1 MRPNHL
7 WTPRLRAGRFW
18 RLDSG
23 QWATVPGSIRLKLDL
38 FKLSHHGSKGNL
50 SPELLTLI
58 DCTRFAISTDGT
70 RHNFPDPEA
79 IARILVNDP
88 DREKMLYFNYRQE
101 NAALWSA
108 DPSLLARWNCQIVT
122 PCEGKKG
129 LAIDV

>member
-1 MRPNHL
+1 
-7 WTPRLRAGRFW
+7 LRAGRFW